1 MLGDIFEKSEHKEIA
16 SLYYGNILKN
26 YPLSEFAPNAKN
38 KLVEFKV
45 PVPQADPKAMAWMTA
60 AQNTPRQRPGIV
72 KKPLPL
78 VRSGP
83 HQERVPSPKHGTP
96 PLDAGADNTSATHL
110 SPGRDQA
117 PPGRLARPA

>member
-60 AQNTPRQRPGIV
+60 EQNTPRQRDGLG
-72 KKPLPL
+72 KKPLAL
-78 VRSGP
+78 ARSSP
-83 HQERVPSPKHGTP
+83 HQRMV
-96 PLDAGADNTSATHL
+96 ASAKQRTQTL
-110 SPGRDQA
+110 ETEG
-117 PPGRLARPA
+117 